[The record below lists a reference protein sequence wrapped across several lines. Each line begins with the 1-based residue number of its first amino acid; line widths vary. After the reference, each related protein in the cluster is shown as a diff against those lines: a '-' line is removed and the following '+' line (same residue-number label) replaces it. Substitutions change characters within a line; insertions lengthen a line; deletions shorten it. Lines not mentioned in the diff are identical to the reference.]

1 MHSTRC
7 IIEFFLVHVN
17 LGNVDN
23 VTAEEVN
30 CATIRAR
37 NYASGRAPRRSHQ
50 KSLSPYRKPQ
60 EPGTDTWR

>member
-1 MHSTRC
+1 MHTRC
-7 IIEFFLVHVN
+7 IIEFFLVHV
-17 LGNVDN
+17 NVDN

-37 NYASGRAPRRSHQ
+37 NYASARAPRRSHQ

-60 EPGTDTWR
+60 EPGTDT